1 MYLKTKQFFKV
12 FFSETKIGVAAAAL
26 KSVHLDLTL
35 NQRHRHIWPQVAGSG
50 IKS

>member
-1 MYLKTKQFFKV
+1 MKLR
-12 FFSETKIGVAAAAL
+12 IVAAAAVL
-26 KSVHLDLTL
+26 KSVRLDLTL